1 MKLKTHI
8 RSLLQGDKPNRSR
21 SFRKNREEED
31 GSDTDRRSRATT
43 PSGRALLEEVSL
55 KPVGERKIP
64 GRLDP
69 PEQEEKCELK
79 NHFRDFMKTP
89 ALVKRNRSFSQP
101 RDKEKGSGSE
111 SLSRKESFEHKYPA
125 AEGSDQEK
133 CELAN
138 HTERFLKRKSLINP
152 NKMSDDSDTDSIV
165 KDKPT
170 DQDVSASD
178 IENELDDSPTNIVY
192 SKPPP
197 AKTVADSNTYRRVR
211 NKNGADGTTPPTRRF
226 DRRLRSKSDIT
237 VPKNYFMDEEAET
250 VTEEKTDNPEVE
262 ESETKAPDLEPTDVK
277 TELKPNTELESNII
291 PTPTDATTD
300 TLSENCYN
308 KFHDRQR
315 RRRSNAIIADIENVY
330 LSTTL
335 KVVNSVPKPF
345 VASIKPTEDEN
356 KTSYNISYTLAN
368 PEKNFSRSDE
378 ETSFDNKK
386 RDRIEP
392 YSTLGYSSSTSDIMN
407 ACKSGLRRLTYRKTY
422 SRSRSG
428 PNEIDQDKN
437 NNFSEKERDASPKT
451 TYTTMSSGSRLP
463 NRPTTPGPY
472 LSSNSSL
479 GSSLYTMKRPTTPG
493 PFTRDSWKRTNQ
505 RFNYTKILHCTGR
518 ETYL

>member
-1 MKLKTHI
+1 MNAEKLKTHI
-8 RSLLQGDKPNRSR
+8 RSLLQGDKPNRSKSVHR
-21 SFRKNREEED
+21 NRDEED

-89 ALVKRNRSFSQP
+89 ALVKRGRSFSQP

-111 SLSRKESFEHKYPA
+111 SLSRKESFEQKYV

-138 HTERFLKRKSLINP
+138 HTQRFLKRKSLINP
-152 NKMSDDSDTDSIV
+152 NKMSDDSDTDSVV

-170 DQDVSASD
+170 DQEVSASD
-178 IENELDDSPTNIVY
+178 NDLDDRPTNIVY

-197 AKTVADSNTYRRVR
+197 AKTVADSNNYRRVR
-211 NKNGADGTTPPTRRF
+211 NRNGGDDTPQPTRRF

-237 VPKNYFMDEEAET
+237 VPKNYFMDDETQVDPEERIENQDTEKEKSLEPAEDSGMQLT
-250 VTEEKTDNPEVE
+250 LSSEQDSILILPEV
-262 ESETKAPDLEPTDVK
+262 KPD
-277 TELKPNTELESNII
+277 S
-291 PTPTDATTD
+291 
-300 TLSENCYN
+300 LSENCYS
-308 KFHDRQR
+308 KFYDRQR
-315 RRRSNAIIADIENVY
+315 RRRSNAIVAEAENVY
-330 LSTTL
+330 LSASIR
-335 KVVNSVPKPF
+335 VANSVPKPF
-345 VASIKPTEDEN
+345 VSASKSVEKDEE
-356 KTSYNISYTLAN
+356 KTSYNISYTVEHPKKKSLSS
-368 PEKNFSRSDE
+368 EKESSLE
-378 ETSFDNKK
+378 NKLE
-386 RDRIEP
+386 DRTES
-392 YSTLGYSSSTSDIMN
+392 YSSIRYSSSTSDIMN

-428 PNEIDQDKN
+428 PNEFDQDKN
-437 NNFSEKERDASPKT
+437 NNSSEKGTDERPKT
-451 TYTTMSSGSRLP
+451 TYTTMNSGSRLP

-472 LSSNSSL
+472 LSSDSNL
-479 GSSLYTMKRPTTPG
+479 ASSLYAMKRPTTPG
-493 PFTRDSWKRTNQ
+493 PFSRDSWKRTNQ